1 MGAERMNLSSFLV
14 AAVASAFSLAAW
26 ADDGTPAATIP
37 TIAVDPA
44 GAPPAPAEAPERIEP
59 AEEIVVTARKREER
73 SQDVPVSVSAISGR
87 QLEEKQINQAKD
99 IAAITP
105 SLNITSD
112 SVSRSFI
119 DIRGVGTTLIDTVQP
134 GVGIFI
140 DGVYAPNTSY
150 LNSPLVD
157 VARIEVLRGPQ
168 GTLFGQN
175 TLGGAINIITK
186 QPTDEFTGKVTSSY
200 AHGDRYK
207 IGAVSMSGPLIEG
220 VLRMRVGA
228 AYQDQDGFLYNTLS
242 GGDANPLN
250 QRTVNG
256 TFVLEPAESM
266 KFTLNGYF
274 NRVFGGNVPYAVVDG
289 PTDYNDEITNNQNPL
304 TTIYYRG
311 GNLKSEFDIEPLS
324 TGITLLTAYDTMSR
338 SGFGDGDFGPDDLF
352 RTLSN
357 TSTFHTVTGE
367 LRLDTHYNDAF
378 SSLFGIFANRNINK
392 GEAVAAVT
400 LVPGVP
406 IPVNAVA
413 RVGTDVYAVY
423 GTLFWNVTDT
433 IESTVGLRYD
443 HQKVVATGD
452 IAGTISASEL
462 EPRVTLSK
470 KWRDD
475 VMTYAS
481 ISRGF
486 RGGGANQPG
495 APNPTYRG
503 DSVWT
508 YEVGAKLSML
518 QQRLTLETA
527 IFYNDYRHY
536 IGQNGLKPAPNG
548 VGAIAVN
555 LNTGTVRSPGIEGQ
569 LNAVLTP
576 QWTASVGGSYIH
588 ARVTDG
594 SEYEE
599 TIGEPI
605 ATDRILFLADW
616 SGHAGTA
623 YTFDLFRTKLV
634 AETGVTYK
642 GKRTGSTTDP
652 DSIPWLRAYTLV
664 NASLT
669 WRTPNFEVALYGS
682 NLTDEKYFQ
691 TYVDKSLVEDALSP
705 LTILFPRTDNNLGI
719 IGDGRRV
726 GMRVGLYF

>member
-1 MGAERMNLSSFLV
+1 MNIRHLLVLAMASTPSLS
-14 AAVASAFSLAAW
+14 AMADEPPAPEAVATVSVAQAMPSPPP
-26 ADDGTPAATIP
+26 ADQE
-37 TIAVDPA
+37 
-44 GAPPAPAEAPERIEP
+44 PAPAETR
-59 AEEIVVTARKREER
+59 EEIVVTARKREER
-73 SQDVPVSVSAISGR
+73 LQDVPVSVTAISGQ

-140 DGVYAPNTSY
+140 DGVYEPNTSY

-186 QPTDEFTGKVTSSY
+186 QPTDEFTAKVTGSY
-200 AHGDRYK
+200 ADGDRYK
-207 IGAVSMSGPLIEG
+207 NGSVSMSGPIVDG
-220 VLRMRVGA
+220 VLRMRIGA

-250 QRTVNG
+250 QKTVNG
-256 TFVLEPAESM
+256 TLVFEPADGM
-266 KFTLNGYF
+266 KFSLNGYF

-289 PTDYNDEITNNQNPL
+289 PTDYNRHVTNNQNPL
-304 TTIYYRG
+304 TTIFYRG
-311 GNLKSEFDIEPLS
+311 GNLKSEFDVEPLS
-324 TGITLLTAYDTMSR
+324 TGITLVTAYDTMSR
-338 SGFGDGDFGPDDLF
+338 SGYGDGDFGPDDLF

-357 TSTFHTVTGE
+357 TSTFHTWTGE
-367 LRLDTHYNDAF
+367 LRLDTHYSDAL
-378 SSLFGIFANRNINK
+378 SSLFGVFADRNINK
-392 GEAVAAVT
+392 GDAVAAVT

-406 IPVNAVA
+406 VPVTAHA

-433 IESTVGLRYD
+433 IEATAGLRYD

-452 IAGTISASEL
+452 IAGTISASEF
-462 EPRVTLSK
+462 EPRVTLAK

-508 YEVGAKLSML
+508 YEVGAKLSIFE
-518 QQRLTLETA
+518 QRLTLETA

-555 LNTGTVRSPGIEGQ
+555 LNTGTVHSPGIEGQ

-576 QWTASVGGSYIH
+576 HWTANIGGSYLH
-588 ARVTDG
+588 ARVVDG
-594 SEYEE
+594 SDYEE

-605 ATDRILFLADW
+605 ATDHILFLSDW

-623 YTFDLFRTKLV
+623 YSFDLFGNRLI
-634 AETGVTYK
+634 ADTGVTYK

-652 DSIPWLRAYTLV
+652 DSIPWLRGYALV

-669 WRTPNFEVALYGS
+669 WRTPHYEIALYGS

-705 LTILFPRTDNNLGI
+705 LTILFPRTDNNLAI
-719 IGDGRRV
+719 VGDGRRV